1 MQKIPRPP
9 DVGAHIKQKRCPTI
23 GQAPVFIV
31 ERILELETACEQ
43 VCKVYILRSLSSER
57 CILRD

>member
-1 MQKIPRPP
+1 MQKNPTSPRRGCLYQTKKVPN
-9 DVGAHIKQKRCPTI
+9 HS
-23 GQAPVFIV
+23 QAPVFIV

-43 VCKVYILRSLSSER
+43 VCKVYILSSLSSER